1 MRLLM
6 HQFFIGAESF
16 HDRGVVLNLG
26 DAPILV
32 YATFTNHLGDYPALS
47 SSYSTKGHNAIN
59 PCSVLCANVVCKG
72 ALGGKVPI
80 SNPTGVLVEISCM
93 EPNKFVLM
101 SDNDVWAKVDLLRA
115 KKGKIA
121 VGKFLNLERSLGF
134 NDNPFGLLQ
143 EIDLRGIVSPT
154 GSFTLDWVHIYLNN
168 GIGGSELWCVL
179 ERLDL
184 IDVKYDTF
192 AEECLRWRWPG
203 KIEEK
208 GYTGAS
214 AAAVFSTKRAE
225 SNKHGWKSS
234 ASEFLMVYPMVLH
247 WLQANVAKHMPE
259 EVECFRR
266 LASVIDKIQALKY
279 GVATNTRSLHLSIV
293 SHQELHF
300 PFI

>member
-1 MRLLM
+1 
-6 HQFFIGAESF
+6 
-16 HDRGVVLNLG
+16 
-26 DAPILV
+26 
-32 YATFTNHLGDYPALS
+32 
-47 SSYSTKGHNAIN
+47 
-59 PCSVLCANVVCKG
+59 
-72 ALGGKVPI
+72 
-80 SNPTGVLVEISCM
+80 M

-214 AAAVFSTKRAE
+214 AAAVFSTKTCGVEQARLEEFRVRIPDGVSYGAALA
-225 SNKHGWKSS
+225 
-234 ASEFLMVYPMVLH
+234 AS
-247 WLQANVAKHMPE
+247 Q
-259 EVECFRR
+259 RR
-266 LASVIDKIQALKY
+266 EAYA
-279 GVATNTRSLHLSIV
+279 
-293 SHQELHF
+293 
-300 PFI
+300 